1 MECGDLS
8 PLLVGGG
15 WTPDRRIKPQTGGCD
30 LSQRPRRRLAGAL
43 QRRRKK
49 TLSTNERDLIV
60 GGQAV
65 IEGVMMRTPNAYAV
79 AVRKADGTIV
89 NISARLPKWSDK
101 YPLLKLPV
109 LRGSAVLVQ
118 SMGLGIKA
126 LNYSANEAF
135 GDAQEAETKEVRV
148 ALTPAVIEGEG
159 DFAGLTGAIPGL
171 FPVPT
176 QKRAKDEMKKGG
188 TAAAAGSII
197 FAMIFNLLLFVAA
210 PLLLTN
216 ALFIGAGWA
225 PSPAATE
232 TTAGSRQTPGA
243 AANVSD
249 GSSTNAGSETV
260 NDAWYSRGRR
270 TVKTYLHPVRPSVA
284 FNLIDGGI
292 RMSFFLIMIF
302 SFSLLKDIRRVF
314 EYHGAEHKTVFTWE
328 KGLALTVAN
337 ARPQPRQH
345 PRCGTSF
352 LMVVMLV
359 SIALFSVIKFDSL
372 VYNFLVRVALVPL
385 VAGLSYEII
394 RLSAKKESGWF
405 FKLITKPG
413 VWLQNITTQEPDDGQ
428 LEVAIEALK
437 ESLKLE
443 PQTGEAAL
451 APLS

>member
-1 MECGDLS
+1 M
-8 PLLVGGG
+8 
-15 WTPDRRIKPQTGGCD
+15 
-30 LSQRPRRRLAGAL
+30 
-43 QRRRKK
+43 
-49 TLSTNERDLIV
+49 STNERDLIV

-65 IEGVMMRTPNAYAV
+65 IEGVMMRTPNAYAI

-89 NISARLPKWSDK
+89 NIAARLPKWSDR
-101 YPLLKLPV
+101 YPLLKLPI
-109 LRGSAVLVQ
+109 LRGGAVLVQ

-135 GDAQEAETKEVRV
+135 GDAEKAETKEVRV
-148 ALTPAVIEGEG
+148 ALTPVAIEGEG
-159 DFAGLTGAIPGL
+159 DFAGLTGAVPGL

-176 QKRAKDEMKKGG
+176 EKKSRDELKKGG

-197 FAMIFNLLLFVAA
+197 FALIFNILLFVAA

-216 ALFIGAGWA
+216 ALFIAAGWA
-225 PSPAATE
+225 PSPAVTASPNQPASSAGTE
-232 TTAGSRQTPGA
+232 T
-243 AANVSD
+243 VS
-249 GSSTNAGSETV
+249 NAGNTSSVASAEP
-260 NDAWYSRGRR
+260 WYSLGWQ

-292 RMSFFLIMIF
+292 RMAFFLIMIF
-302 SFSLLKDIRRVF
+302 SFSLMKDIRRVF

-328 KGLALTVAN
+328 AGLPLTVAN

-359 SIALFSVIKFDSL
+359 SIVLFSVIKFDSL
-372 VYNFLVRVALVPL
+372 VYNFLVRLALVPF
-385 VAGLSYEII
+385 VAGISYEII
-394 RLSAKKESGWF
+394 RLSARKESGWF
-405 FKLITKPG
+405 FKLITRPG

-443 PQTGEAAL
+443 PKPAEVAL
-451 APLS
+451 APMS

>member
-1 MECGDLS
+1 LKTPAFFFCIA
-8 PLLVGGG
+8 LVL
-15 WTPDRRIKPQTGGCD
+15 T
-30 LSQRPRRRLAGAL
+30 
-43 QRRRKK
+43 RKG
-49 TLSTNERDLIV
+49 STVSTSERDLIV

-89 NISARLPKWSDK
+89 NTAATLPKWSDK
-101 YPLLKLPV
+101 YPFLKLPV
-109 LRGSAVLVQ
+109 LRGGAVLLQ

-135 GDAQEAETKEVRV
+135 ADTEQTVKAPEVRV

-159 DFAGLTGAIPGL
+159 DFAGITGAVPGL
-171 FPVPT
+171 IPIPT
-176 QKRAKDEMKKGG
+176 QKKAKDELNKGA
-188 TAAAAGSII
+188 TAAAASSIVI
-197 FAMIFNLLLFVAA
+197 ALLFNVLLFIVA

-216 ALFIGAGWA
+216 ALFIAAGWA
-225 PSPAATE
+225 PSPPAATS
-232 TTAGSRQTPGA
+232 TATAGAAESSNATGTTISQTAKEQQPWYKRT
-243 AANVSD
+243 ANFV
-249 GSSTNAGSETV
+249 
-260 NDAWYSRGRR
+260 RG
-270 TVKTYLHPVRPSVA
+270 YLHPVRPSVA
-284 FNLIDGGI
+284 FNLVDGLI
-292 RMSFFLIMIF
+292 RMAFFLIMIF

-328 KGLALTVAN
+328 AGLPLTVAN

-359 SIALFSVIKFDSL
+359 SIVLFSIIKFDSL
-372 VYNFLVRVALVPL
+372 LYNMLVRIVLIPV

-394 RLSAKKESGWF
+394 RISARKEGGFF
-405 FKLITKPG
+405 FKLITLPG
-413 VWLQNITTQEPDDGQ
+413 VWLQNITTKEPDDQQ

-443 PQTGEAAL
+443 PQPAGVVTSPL
-451 APLS
+451 A

>member
-1 MECGDLS
+1 
-8 PLLVGGG
+8 
-15 WTPDRRIKPQTGGCD
+15 
-30 LSQRPRRRLAGAL
+30 
-43 QRRRKK
+43 
-49 TLSTNERDLIV
+49 LSTNERDLIV

-65 IEGVMMRTPNAYAV
+65 IEGVMMRTPNAYAI

-89 NISARLPKWSDK
+89 NIAARLPKWSEK
-101 YPLLKLPV
+101 YPILKLPV

-135 GDAQEAETKEVRV
+135 GDAQEAEAKEEAREIRV
-148 ALTPAVIEGEG
+148 ALTPAAIEGEG
-159 DFAGLTGAIPGL
+159 DFAGLTGAVPGL

-176 QKRAKDEMKKGG
+176 QKRSRDEMKKGG
-188 TAAAAGSII
+188 TAAAASSIV
-197 FAMIFNLLLFVAA
+197 FAIVFNVLLFIAA

-216 ALFIGAGWA
+216 ALFIAAGWA
-225 PSPAATE
+225 PSPSITVAATP
-232 TTAGSRQTPGA
+232 TVAGDAGTSAAKEA
-243 AANVSD
+243 AAKP
-249 GSSTNAGSETV
+249 ETS
-260 NDAWYSRGRR
+260 DAWYSRAWQSVR
-270 TVKTYLHPVRPSVA
+270 TYLHPVRPSIS
-284 FNLIDGGI
+284 FNLIDGLI
-292 RMSFFLIMIF
+292 RMTFFLIMIF

-314 EYHGAEHKTVFTWE
+314 QYHGAEHKTVFTWE
-328 KGLALTVAN
+328 AGLPLTVDN

-359 SIALFSVIKFDSL
+359 SIVLFSAIKFDSL
-372 VYNFLVRVALVPL
+372 VYNFLVRLALFPL

-413 VWLQNITTQEPDDGQ
+413 VWLQNITTQEPDDDQ

-443 PQTGEAAL
+443 PKTGEAAL
-451 APLS
+451 APMS